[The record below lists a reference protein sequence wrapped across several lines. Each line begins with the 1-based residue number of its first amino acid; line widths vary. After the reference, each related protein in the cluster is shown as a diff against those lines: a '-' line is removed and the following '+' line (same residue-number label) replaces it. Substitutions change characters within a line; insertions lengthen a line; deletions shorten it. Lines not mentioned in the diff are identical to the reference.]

1 MLDLPTALE
10 LDGDRPRLS
19 ADFVLPDDVVYLDGN
34 SLGAMPVQARERA
47 KRVVEEEWAVGLIR
61 SWNEADWVSLAR
73 RVGDRIGT
81 LVGARPGTVVAC
93 DSTSVNLYKAAGSA
107 MSHAD
112 GPRVILT
119 DSANFPSDLYVLGSI
134 AADRGWELRTVRPD
148 RVLDALGD
156 GIGVLAVTQV
166 DYRSGRRHDM
176 EAVTRRASELGV
188 VTVWDLAHSAGAFD
202 VQLDACGVDY
212 AVGCGYKFL
221 NGGPGA
227 PAFIYVSADRQAEL
241 SNPITGW
248 FGHVRPFDFD
258 PEFRPAEGID
268 RMRVGTSHVLSLSV
282 LDAAL
287 DVFDAVDR
295 EEVWKRGN
303 GLVSHLLEGFDSLG
317 LDVITPRDPAER
329 GSQASFRHPR
339 SYAIVQALI
348 DRGVIGDFRTPDVAR
363 FGVAPLYVSH
373 RDVAIALAELA
384 DVLAGEDLDA
394 HAVRRGEVT

>member
-1 MLDLPTALE
+1 MLDLATALE
-10 LDGDRPRLS
+10 LDGDRPRMS
-19 ADFVLPDDVVYLDGN
+19 VDFVLPDGVVYLDGN

-47 KRVVEEEWAVGLIR
+47 RRVVEEEWAVGLIR

-73 RVGDRIGT
+73 QVGDRIGT
-81 LVGARPGTVVAC
+81 LVGAQPGTVIAC

-107 MSHAD
+107 MSHAG

-134 AADRGWELRTVRPD
+134 ASARGWELRAVRPE
-148 RVLDALGD
+148 RVVDALAD
-156 GIGVLAVTQV
+156 GVGVLAVTQV

-227 PAFIYVSADRQAEL
+227 PAFIYVSAGRQAEM

-248 FGHVRPFDFD
+248 FGHARPFDFD

-287 DVFDAVDR
+287 DPFDAVDR
-295 EEVWKRGN
+295 EEVWLRGA
-303 GLVSHLLEGFDSLG
+303 GLVSHLLDGFDALG
-317 LDVITPRDPAER
+317 LDVITPRDAADR
-329 GSQASFRHPR
+329 GSQASFRHPL

-363 FGVAPLYVSH
+363 FGVAPLYSSH
-373 RDVAIALAELA
+373 RDIAIALAELS
-384 DVLAGEDLDA
+384 DVLANEDLDA